1 MTSLSLYQLNQ
12 LIKESL
18 RQVIPTT
25 IWLRAEIHNI
35 TTNYSGHCYLDLIEK
50 GENSDQIIAKQRAT
64 SWASTYRL
72 LAHKFYSATGGTL
85 QAGMNI
91 LVEVSVE
98 FHELY
103 GMSLNVRDIDP
114 TYTLGELQRRRLEV
128 IQRLKKRGLIDKNKQ
143 LPIPRL
149 VQRIAVISSPTAAGY
164 ADFVH
169 QLQNNPHGFAYSI
182 TLFPAIMQGPQTEES
197 ILSALSAIEA
207 TNVGTR
213 HAVSDDP
220 QGQKKSPIELGG
232 VLKGEEGMYFEQSE
246 KLISVNSVNSV
257 SKNISVRDKYDSQF
271 PILNSQFNVVVII
284 RGGGATSDL
293 QAFDSEPLAER
304 CANFPLPILTGIG
317 HLRDETILDLVAH
330 KNLNTP
336 TAVAEYIISHT
347 LELDMDLLS
356 LGDRIQKSV
365 ILRLEQEKNLLT
377 SLSAYIPQ
385 YALRLLASSDNKLTS
400 LQHRVELKTVDLI
413 AKNRLL
419 LDRKSDQLSAL
430 VNQQLQQQQNN
441 LKLIETKLQLLD
453 PQQLLKK
460 GYSFTTHNGKL
471 VTSITQLTPGD
482 TITTT
487 FADGTIDSTVGTR
500 HTVSDQP

>member
-64 SWASTYRL
+64 IWASTYRL

-114 TYTLGELQRRRLEV
+114 TYTLGELQRRRLEI
-128 IQRLKKRGLIDKNKQ
+128 IQRLKNRGLIDKNKR
-143 LPIPRL
+143 LPMPRL

-169 QLQNNPHGFAYSI
+169 QIQNNPHGFAYSI

-197 ILSALSAIEA
+197 ILSAFAS
-207 TNVGTR
+207 
-213 HAVSDDP
+213 
-220 QGQKKSPIELGG
+220 IELQNSGCSILSPCLRGTSEAEG
-232 VLKGEEGMYFEQSE
+232 VLHSSF
-246 KLISVNSVNSV
+246 LISHSSFD
-257 SKNISVRDKYDSQF
+257 I
-271 PILNSQFNVVVII
+271 VVII

-293 QAFDSEPLAER
+293 QAFDSEALAER
-304 CANFPLPILTGIG
+304 CANFPLPIITGIG

-330 KNLNTP
+330 KNLKTP

-400 LQHRVELKTVDLI
+400 LQHRVELKTADLI

-419 LDRKSDQLSAL
+419 LDRKSDQLRVM

-482 TITTT
+482 TIITTL
-487 FADGTIDSTVGTR
+487 ADGTVDSV
-500 HTVSDQP
+500 VK

>member
-18 RQVIPTT
+18 RKVIPTT

-64 SWASTYRL
+64 IWASTYKL
-72 LAHKFYSATGGTL
+72 LAYKFYSATGGTL

-128 IQRLKKRGLIDKNKQ
+128 IQRLKKCGLIDKNKR
-143 LPIPRL
+143 LPMPRL

-197 ILSALSAIEA
+197 ILSAL
-207 TNVGTR
+207 
-213 HAVSDDP
+213 
-220 QGQKKSPIELGG
+220 
-232 VLKGEEGMYFEQSE
+232 
-246 KLISVNSVNSV
+246 
-257 SKNISVRDKYDSQF
+257 DKIINFQLST
-271 PILNSQFNVVVII
+271 FNFQLVVII

-293 QAFDSEPLAER
+293 QAFDSEALAER
-304 CANFPLPILTGIG
+304 CANFPLPVITGIG

-330 KNLNTP
+330 KNLKTP

-385 YALRLLASSDNKLTS
+385 YALRLLASSDSKLTS
-400 LQHRVELKTVDLI
+400 LQHRVELKTADLI
-413 AKNRLL
+413 AQNRLL

-487 FADGTIDSTVGTR
+487 LADGIVDSV
-500 HTVSDQP
+500 VK

>member
-64 SWASTYRL
+64 IWASTYRL

-114 TYTLGELQRRRLEV
+114 TYTLGELQRRRLEI
-128 IQRLKKRGLIDKNKQ
+128 IQRLKNRGLINKNKQ
-143 LPIPRL
+143 LPMPRL

-197 ILSALSAIEA
+197 ILSALAS
-207 TNVGTR
+207 
-213 HAVSDDP
+213 
-220 QGQKKSPIELGG
+220 IELQNSGCPILSPCLRGTSEAEG
-232 VLKGEEGMYFEQSE
+232 VLHSSF
-246 KLISVNSVNSV
+246 LISHSSFD
-257 SKNISVRDKYDSQF
+257 I
-271 PILNSQFNVVVII
+271 VVII

-293 QAFDSEPLAER
+293 QAFDSELLAER
-304 CANFPLPILTGIG
+304 CANFPLPIITGIG

-330 KNLNTP
+330 KNLKTP

-377 SLSAYIPQ
+377 SLSASIPQ
-385 YALRLLASSDNKLTS
+385 YALRLLASSDSKLTS
-400 LQHRVELKTVDLI
+400 LQHRIELKTADFI
-413 AKNRLL
+413 AKNSLL

-482 TITTT
+482 TIITTL
-487 FADGTIDSTVGTR
+487 ADGTVDSV
-500 HTVSDQP
+500 VK

>member
-64 SWASTYRL
+64 IWASTYRL

-114 TYTLGELQRRRLEV
+114 TYTLGELQRRRLEI
-128 IQRLKKRGLIDKNKQ
+128 IQRLKNRGLIDKNKQ
-143 LPIPRL
+143 LPMPRL

-197 ILSALSAIEA
+197 ILSALAS
-207 TNVGTR
+207 
-213 HAVSDDP
+213 
-220 QGQKKSPIELGG
+220 IELQNSGCPILSPCLRGTSEAEG
-232 VLKGEEGMYFEQSE
+232 VLHSSFD
-246 KLISVNSVNSV
+246 I
-257 SKNISVRDKYDSQF
+257 
-271 PILNSQFNVVVII
+271 VVII

-293 QAFDSEPLAER
+293 QAFDSEALAER
-304 CANFPLPILTGIG
+304 CANFPLPIITGIG

-330 KNLNTP
+330 KNLKTP

-347 LELDMDLLS
+347 LELDMDLIA

-385 YALRLLASSDNKLTS
+385 YALRLLASSDSKLTS
-400 LQHRVELKTVDLI
+400 LQHRVELKTADFI

-460 GYSFTTHNGKL
+460 GYSFTIHNGKL

-487 FADGTIDSTVGTR
+487 LADGTVDSV
-500 HTVSDQP
+500 VK

>member
-64 SWASTYRL
+64 IWASTYKL
-72 LAHKFYSATGGTL
+72 LAYKFYSATGGTL

-91 LVEVSVE
+91 LVEISVE

-143 LPIPRL
+143 LPMPRL

-197 ILSALSAIEA
+197 ILSAL
-207 TNVGTR
+207 
-213 HAVSDDP
+213 
-220 QGQKKSPIELGG
+220 
-232 VLKGEEGMYFEQSE
+232 
-246 KLISVNSVNSV
+246 
-257 SKNISVRDKYDSQF
+257 DKIINFQLST
-271 PILNSQFNVVVII
+271 FNFQLVVII

-293 QAFDSEPLAER
+293 QAFDSEALAER
-304 CANFPLPILTGIG
+304 CANFPLPVITGIG

-330 KNLNTP
+330 KNLKTP

-385 YALRLLASSDNKLTS
+385 YALRLLASSDSKLTS
-400 LQHRVELKTVDLI
+400 LQHRVELKTADLI
-413 AKNRLL
+413 AQNRLL

-482 TITTT
+482 TISTTLS
-487 FADGTIDSTVGTR
+487 DGIVDSV
-500 HTVSDQP
+500 VK

>member
-50 GENSDQIIAKQRAT
+50 GENNDQIIAKQRAT
-64 SWASTYRL
+64 IWASTYRL

-114 TYTLGELQRRRLEV
+114 TYTLGELQRRRLEI
-128 IQRLKKRGLIDKNKQ
+128 IQRLKNRGLIEKNKQ
-143 LPIPRL
+143 IPMPRL
-149 VQRIAVISSPTAAGY
+149 IKRIAIISSPTAAGY
-164 ADFVH
+164 SDFIH
-169 QLQNNPHGFAYSI
+169 QLTNNPHGFTYQT
-182 TLFPAIMQGPQTEES
+182 TLFPSIMQGPQTEES
-197 ILSALSAIEA
+197 ILSALNAIET
-207 TNVGTR
+207 TNVGT
-213 HAVSDDP
+213 
-220 QGQKKSPIELGG
+220 QEQKKSPPESGG
-232 VLKGEEGMYFEQSE
+232 VVKDRGGMQY
-246 KLISVNSVNSV
+246 
-257 SKNISVRDKYDSQF
+257 
-271 PILNSQFNVVVII
+271 LNSQFDVVVII

-293 QAFDSEPLAER
+293 QAFDSELLAER
-304 CANFPLPILTGIG
+304 CANFPLSIITGIG
-317 HLRDETILDLVAH
+317 HLRDETILDLVVH
-330 KNLNTP
+330 KNLKTP

-347 LELDMDLLS
+347 LELDMDLLA
-356 LGDRIQKSV
+356 LGDRIQKSA

-385 YALRLLASSDNKLTS
+385 YALRLLALSESKLAS
-400 LQHRVELKTVDLI
+400 LQHRIELKTADLI
-413 AKNRLL
+413 AKNCLL

-471 VTSITQLTPGD
+471 VTSIAQLTSGD

-487 FADGTIDSTVGTR
+487 LADGTIDSIVGTR
-500 HTVSDQP
+500 HAVSDQP

>member
-18 RQVIPTT
+18 RQVIPTS

-35 TTNYSGHCYLDLIEK
+35 TTNYSGHCYIDLVEK
-50 GENSDQIIAKQRAT
+50 SDFNDQIIAKQRAT
-64 SWASTYRL
+64 IWASTYRF
-72 LAHKFYSATGGTL
+72 LAQKFHQATNSSL
-85 QAGMNI
+85 QVGMKI

-103 GMSLNVRDIDP
+103 GLSLNVKDIDP
-114 TYTLGELQRRRLEV
+114 TYTLGELQRRRLEI
-128 IQRLKKRGLIDKNKQ
+128 IQRLKNRGLIDKNRQ
-143 LPIPRL
+143 LPMPRL

-169 QLQNNPHGFAYSI
+169 QLQNNPHGFAYDI
-182 TLFPAIMQGPQTEES
+182 TLFPAIMQGSQTEES
-197 ILSALSAIEA
+197 ILSAL
-207 TNVGTR
+207 
-213 HAVSDDP
+213 
-220 QGQKKSPIELGG
+220 
-232 VLKGEEGMYFEQSE
+232 
-246 KLISVNSVNSV
+246 
-257 SKNISVRDKYDSQF
+257 DKIINFQLST
-271 PILNSQFNVVVII
+271 FNFQLVVII

-317 HLRDETILDLVAH
+317 HLRDETILDMVAH
-330 KNLNTP
+330 HNLKTP
-336 TAVAEYIISHT
+336 TAVAEYIISRT
-347 LELDMDLLS
+347 LDVSFFLDEMAEKIQTSIRTRLEKESNYLLLLS
-356 LGDRIQKSV
+356 AQ
-365 ILRLEQEKNLLT
+365 
-377 SLSAYIPQ
+377 IPQ
-385 YALRLLASSDNKLTS
+385 IVQRQLTQS
-400 LQHRVELKTVDLI
+400 ANHINDLQYRMQLKTADFI

-430 VNQQLQQQQNN
+430 VNQRLQQQQNN

-487 FADGTIDSTVGTR
+487 LADGTIDSIV
-500 HTVSDQP
+500 Q

>member
-64 SWASTYRL
+64 IWASTYKL
-72 LAHKFYSATGGTL
+72 LAYKFYSATGGTL

-128 IQRLKKRGLIDKNKQ
+128 IQRLKNRGLIDKNKQ
-143 LPIPRL
+143 LPMPRL

-169 QLQNNPHGFAYSI
+169 QLQNNPHGFTYSV

-197 ILSALSAIEA
+197 ILSAL
-207 TNVGTR
+207 
-213 HAVSDDP
+213 
-220 QGQKKSPIELGG
+220 
-232 VLKGEEGMYFEQSE
+232 
-246 KLISVNSVNSV
+246 
-257 SKNISVRDKYDSQF
+257 DKIINFQLST
-271 PILNSQFNVVVII
+271 FNFQLVVII

-293 QAFDSEPLAER
+293 QAFDSEALAER
-304 CANFPLPILTGIG
+304 CANFPLPIITGIG

-330 KNLNTP
+330 KNLKTP

-347 LELDMDLLS
+347 LELDMDLLA

-385 YALRLLASSDNKLTS
+385 YALRLLASSDSKLTS
-400 LQHRVELKTVDLI
+400 LQHRVELKTADLI

-419 LDRKSDQLSAL
+419 LDRKYDQLSAL

-471 VTSITQLTPGD
+471 VTSIIQLTSGD

-487 FADGTIDSTVGTR
+487 LADGTIDSIV
-500 HTVSDQP
+500 Q

>member
-18 RQVIPTT
+18 DGVIPTT

-50 GENSDQIIAKQRAT
+50 SEHNDQIIAKQRAT
-64 SWASTYRL
+64 IWASTYRL

-103 GMSLNVRDIDP
+103 GMSLNIKDIDP
-114 TYTLGELQRRRLEV
+114 TYTLGELQRRRLEI
-128 IQRLKKRGLIDKNKQ
+128 IQRLKKHGLIDKNRQ
-143 LPIPRL
+143 LPMPRL
-149 VQRIAVISSPTAAGY
+149 IKRIAIISSPTAAGY
-164 ADFVH
+164 SDFIH
-169 QLQNNPHGFAYSI
+169 QLNHNPHGFTYQT

-197 ILSALSAIEA
+197 ILSAL
-207 TNVGTR
+207 
-213 HAVSDDP
+213 
-220 QGQKKSPIELGG
+220 
-232 VLKGEEGMYFEQSE
+232 
-246 KLISVNSVNSV
+246 
-257 SKNISVRDKYDSQF
+257 DK
-271 PILNSQFNVVVII
+271 IINSQLSALNFQLVVII

-293 QAFDSEPLAER
+293 QAFDSEQLAVR
-304 CANFPLPILTGIG
+304 CANFPLPIITGIG

-330 KNLNTP
+330 KNLKTP

-347 LELDMDLLS
+347 LELDMYLLA

-385 YALRLLASSDNKLTS
+385 YALRLLASSDSKLTS
-400 LQHRVELKTVDLI
+400 LQHRVELKTADLI

-471 VTSITQLTPGD
+471 VTSVTQLAPGD

-487 FADGTIDSTVGTR
+487 LADGTIDSIVGTR
-500 HTVSDQP
+500 HAVSDQP

>member
-35 TTNYSGHCYLDLIEK
+35 TTNYSGHCYIDLVEK
-50 GENSDQIIAKQRAT
+50 SDFNDQIIAKQRAT
-64 SWASTYRL
+64 IWASTYRF
-72 LAHKFYSATGGTL
+72 LAQKFHQATNSSL
-85 QAGMNI
+85 QVGMKI

-103 GMSLNVRDIDP
+103 GLSLNVKDIDP
-114 TYTLGELQRRRLEV
+114 TYTLGELQRRRLEI
-128 IQRLKKRGLIDKNKQ
+128 IQRLKNRGLIDKNRQ
-143 LPIPRL
+143 LPMPRL

-169 QLQNNPHGFAYSI
+169 QLQNNPHGFAYDI

-197 ILSALSAIEA
+197 ILSAL
-207 TNVGTR
+207 
-213 HAVSDDP
+213 
-220 QGQKKSPIELGG
+220 
-232 VLKGEEGMYFEQSE
+232 
-246 KLISVNSVNSV
+246 
-257 SKNISVRDKYDSQF
+257 DKIINFQLST
-271 PILNSQFNVVVII
+271 FNFQLVVII

-317 HLRDETILDLVAH
+317 HLRDETILDMVAH
-330 KNLNTP
+330 HNLKTP
-336 TAVAEYIISHT
+336 TAVAEYIISRT
-347 LELDMDLLS
+347 LDVSFFLDEMAEKIQTSIRIRLEKESNYLLLLS
-356 LGDRIQKSV
+356 AQ
-365 ILRLEQEKNLLT
+365 
-377 SLSAYIPQ
+377 IPQ
-385 YALRLLASSDNKLTS
+385 IVQRQLTQS
-400 LQHRVELKTVDLI
+400 ANYINDLQYRMQLKTADFI

-487 FADGTIDSTVGTR
+487 LANGTIDSIV
-500 HTVSDQP
+500 Q

>member
-1 MTSLSLYQLNQ
+1 MQTYSLYQLNQ
-12 LIKESL
+12 AIRESL
-18 RQVIPTT
+18 RVVIPDTL
-25 IWLRAEIHNI
+25 WLRAEIHNI
-35 TTNYSGHCYLDLIEK
+35 TSNYSGHCYLDLIEK
-50 GENSDQIIAKQRAT
+50 SEHNDQIIAKQRAT
-64 SWASTYRL
+64 IWASTYRL

-103 GMSLNVRDIDP
+103 GMSLNIKDIDP
-114 TYTLGELQRRRLEV
+114 TYTLGELQRRRLEI
-128 IQRLKKRGLIDKNKQ
+128 IQRLKKHGLIDKNRQ
-143 LPIPRL
+143 LPMPRL
-149 VQRIAVISSPTAAGY
+149 IKRIAIISSPTAAGY
-164 ADFVH
+164 SDFIH
-169 QLQNNPHGFAYSI
+169 QLNHNSHGFTYQT

-197 ILSALSAIEA
+197 ILSALSTIEA
-207 TNVGTR
+207 TMGNMKNCPPVHRGTSV
-213 HAVSDDP
+213 A
-220 QGQKKSPIELGG
+220 EGG
-232 VLKGEEGMYFEQSE
+232 NNFIAGDSKTE
-246 KLISVNSVNSV
+246 NSSF
-257 SKNISVRDKYDSQF
+257 D
-271 PILNSQFNVVVII
+271 VVVII

-293 QAFDSEPLAER
+293 QAFDSEQLAER
-304 CANFPLPILTGIG
+304 CANFPLPIITGIG

-330 KNLNTP
+330 KNLKTP

-347 LELDMDLLS
+347 LELDMYLLE
-356 LGDRIQKSV
+356 LGDRIQKSA
-365 ILRLEQEKNLLT
+365 ILRIEQEKNLLT

-385 YALRLLASSDNKLTS
+385 YALRLLTASDNKLTA
-400 LQHRVELKTVDLI
+400 LQHRIELKTADFI

-419 LDRKSDQLSAL
+419 LDRKSDQLSAI

-471 VTSITQLTPGD
+471 VTSVTQLTSGD

-487 FADGTIDSTVGTR
+487 LADGTIDSIVK
-500 HTVSDQP
+500 

>member
-18 RQVIPTT
+18 RQVIPAT

-50 GENSDQIIAKQRAT
+50 SEHNNQIIAKQRAT
-64 SWASTYRL
+64 IWASTYRL

-103 GMSLNVRDIDP
+103 GMSLNIKDIDP
-114 TYTLGELQRRRLEV
+114 TYTLGELQRRRLEI
-128 IQRLKKRGLIDKNKQ
+128 IQRLKKHGLIDKNRQ
-143 LPIPRL
+143 LPMPRL
-149 VQRIAVISSPTAAGY
+149 IKRIAIISSPTAAGY
-164 ADFVH
+164 SDFIH
-169 QLQNNPHGFAYSI
+169 QLTHNPHGFTYQT

-197 ILSALSAIEA
+197 ILSAL
-207 TNVGTR
+207 
-213 HAVSDDP
+213 
-220 QGQKKSPIELGG
+220 
-232 VLKGEEGMYFEQSE
+232 
-246 KLISVNSVNSV
+246 
-257 SKNISVRDKYDSQF
+257 DKIINFQLST
-271 PILNSQFNVVVII
+271 FNFQLVVII

-293 QAFDSEPLAER
+293 QAFDCEQLAVR
-304 CANFPLPILTGIG
+304 CANFPLPIITGIG
-317 HLRDETILDLVAH
+317 HLRDETILDLVAY
-330 KNLNTP
+330 KNLKTP
-336 TAVAEYIISHT
+336 TAVAEYIISRT
-347 LELDMDLLS
+347 LELDMYLLE
-356 LGDRIQKSV
+356 LGDRLQKNA

-385 YALRLLASSDNKLTS
+385 YALRLLTASDNKLTA
-400 LQHRVELKTVDLI
+400 LQHRIELKTADFI

-419 LDRKSDQLSAL
+419 LDRKFDQLSTT
-430 VNQQLQQQQNN
+430 VNLQLQQQQNN

-453 PQQLLKK
+453 PQQLLRK

-471 VTSITQLTPGD
+471 VTSITQLAPGD

-487 FADGTIDSTVGTR
+487 LADGTIDSIVK
-500 HTVSDQP
+500 